1 MLFVGVAIVQ
11 EPNDKLF
18 DYSGYHLVVSIDDNI
33 QWQSRERAVQNS
45 QLFWN
50 EDGRMHVYFI
60 YIFFVAIRV
69 AYSSF
74 QLVLSIVHHKDR
86 THAQKQAIAH
96 IASQRA
102 WKSHY
107 NNY

>member
-33 QWQSRERAVQNS
+33 QWQSHERDAQNS

-50 EDGRMHVYFI
+50 EDGRMQVYLVYSFCI
-60 YIFFVAIRV
+60 AIQV
-69 AYSSF
+69 AYCCF
-74 QLVLSIVHHKDR
+74 QLVLPIVHH
-86 THAQKQAIAH
+86 
-96 IASQRA
+96 
-102 WKSHY
+102 
-107 NNY
+107 